1 MDSATIMLRVVQ
13 CIHSHVRTAMKLI
26 WSTEWDKTSNIAA
39 IAADMQ
45 HDVAGYKT
53 QLAGRGVSNSPGL
66 VDLAIKIVNSVL
78 TLCLVSR

>member
-1 MDSATIMLRVVQ
+1 MYTQS
-13 CIHSHVRTAMKLI
+13 CIRTAMRLI
-26 WSTEWDKTSNIAA
+26 WSTEWNKTSNIAA

-45 HDVAGYKT
+45 HDVAGKKT

-66 VDLAIKIVNSVL
+66 VDLAIRIVNSVL